1 MSKHTP
7 GPWRL
12 NRRFCFNVED
22 QNGRTIARIN
32 WDHETYDEA
41 MANARL
47 IAAAPELLDKCE
59 WAQLY
64 IRKLECSCKPEVPC
78 WRCIVLE
85 KLNDAIAKARGEV
98 TE

>member
-32 WDHETYDEA
+32 FDHETYDEA

-47 IAAAPELLDKCE
+47 IAAAPDLLAATEAALALLQADIPDNWRDRVCG
-59 WAQLY
+59 QLQT
-64 IRKLECSCKPEVPC
+64 
-78 WRCIVLE
+78 
-85 KLNDAIAKARGEV
+85 AIAKARGEV
-98 TE
+98 IG